1 MGELTTTLCCFAADV
16 GMQLAAELLSSEAE
30 VCRVLSLLNAHNHYA
45 FIFFPS
51 FSTKL
56 MA

>member
-1 MGELTTTLCCFAADV
+1 
-16 GMQLAAELLSSEAE
+16 MQLAAELLSSEAE